1 MNKSLI
7 AFTII
12 PLLLCT
18 ACTAKQK
25 EKEEEPIIKE
35 IEEEGKIIEEIET
48 DEKIIEEID
57 EPVQEEPEETVPDL
71 TEQEKARFELI
82 DKHGIEVVEA
92 WEALSVDP
100 FFDYIGY
107 ELVIIEDYDPLS
119 HEVYYH
125 CYKVMEDGSLQDA
138 CVGGNYYVYGVFVS
152 TEAIYDLVEYHNQF
166 IANK

>member
-18 ACTAKQK
+18 ACTTKQK

-35 IEEEGKIIEEIET
+35 EQEIEEIEPEF
-48 DEKIIEEID
+48 DESI
-57 EPVQEEPEETVPDL
+57 QEEPEETVPDL
-71 TEQEKARFELI
+71 TEQEKARLELI

-107 ELVIIEDYDPLS
+107 ELVVIEDYDPLS

>member
-7 AFTII
+7 AFAII

-18 ACTAKQK
+18 ACTIKQK
-25 EKEEEPIIKE
+25 EKEEEPIVKE
-35 IEEEGKIIEEIET
+35 EQENEKTIEEIEPEF
-48 DEKIIEEID
+48 DESI
-57 EPVQEEPEETVPDL
+57 QEEPEETVPEL
-71 TEQEKARFELI
+71 TEQEKARLELI
-82 DKHGIEVVEA
+82 DKHGIKVVEA

-138 CVGGNYYVYGVFVS
+138 YVGGNYYVYGVFVS

>member
-7 AFTII
+7 AFTMI

-18 ACTAKQK
+18 ACTTKQK
-25 EKEEEPIIKE
+25 EGELIIKE
-35 IEEEGKIIEEIET
+35 VEEEKKIIEEIET

-57 EPVQEEPEETVPDL
+57 EPVQEEPKETVPDL

-92 WEALSVDP
+92 WEALSIDP

-107 ELVIIEDYDPLS
+107 ELVVIEDYDPLS

-138 CVGGNYYVYGVFVS
+138 YVGGNYYVYGVFVS

>member
-18 ACTAKQK
+18 ACTTKQK

-35 IEEEGKIIEEIET
+35 EQENEKIIEEIEP
-48 DEKIIEEID
+48 EFNESI
-57 EPVQEEPEETVPDL
+57 QEEPEETVPEL

-82 DKHGIEVVEA
+82 DKHGIKVVEA

-107 ELVIIEDYDPLS
+107 ELVVVEDYDPLS

-138 CVGGNYYVYGVFVS
+138 YVGGNYYVYGVFVS

>member
-7 AFTII
+7 VFTII

-18 ACTAKQK
+18 ACTIKQK

-35 IEEEGKIIEEIET
+35 EQEIEEIEPEF
-48 DEKIIEEID
+48 DESI
-57 EPVQEEPEETVPDL
+57 QEEPEETVPDL
-71 TEQEKARFELI
+71 TEQEKARLELI
-82 DKHGIEVVEA
+82 DKHGIKVVEA

-107 ELVIIEDYDPLS
+107 ELVVIEDYDPLS

-138 CVGGNYYVYGVFVS
+138 YVGGDYYVYGVFVS

>member
-7 AFTII
+7 AFAII

-18 ACTAKQK
+18 ACTTKQK
-25 EKEEEPIIKE
+25 EKEEEPIVKE
-35 IEEEGKIIEEIET
+35 EQENEKTIEEIEPEF
-48 DEKIIEEID
+48 DESI
-57 EPVQEEPEETVPDL
+57 QEEPEETVPEL
-71 TEQEKARFELI
+71 TEQEKARLELI
-82 DKHGIEVVEA
+82 DKHGIKVVEA

-138 CVGGNYYVYGVFVS
+138 YVGGNYYVYGVFVS

>member
-18 ACTAKQK
+18 ACTKQK
-25 EKEEEPIIKE
+25 PKQEPITKE
-35 IEEEGKIIEEIET
+35 TE
-48 DEKIIEEID
+48 EKIIEKVD
-57 EPVQEEPEETVPDL
+57 EPVQEEPEETVPEL

-107 ELVIIEDYDPLS
+107 ELVVIEDYDPLS

-138 CVGGNYYVYGVFVS
+138 YVGGNYYVYGVFVS
-152 TEAIYDLVEYHNQF
+152 TEAIYDLVEYHNKF
-166 IANK
+166 ILEKE

>member
-7 AFTII
+7 AFAII

-18 ACTAKQK
+18 ACTTKQK

-35 IEEEGKIIEEIET
+35 EQDIEEIEPEF
-48 DEKIIEEID
+48 DESI
-57 EPVQEEPEETVPDL
+57 QEEPEETVPEL

-82 DKHGIEVVEA
+82 DKHGIKVVEA

-138 CVGGNYYVYGVFVS
+138 YVGGDYYVYGVFVS

>member
-7 AFTII
+7 AFAII

-18 ACTAKQK
+18 ACTTKQK
-25 EKEEEPIIKE
+25 EKEEEEPIVKE
-35 IEEEGKIIEEIET
+35 EQENEKTIEEIEPEF
-48 DEKIIEEID
+48 DESI
-57 EPVQEEPEETVPDL
+57 QEEPEETVPEL
-71 TEQEKARFELI
+71 TEQEKARLELI
-82 DKHGIEVVEA
+82 DKHGIKVVEA

-138 CVGGNYYVYGVFVS
+138 YVGGNYYVYGVFVS
-152 TEAIYDLVEYHNQF
+152 TEAIYDLVDYHNQF

>member
-7 AFTII
+7 VFTII

-18 ACTAKQK
+18 ACTIKQK

-35 IEEEGKIIEEIET
+35 EQEIEEIEPEF
-48 DEKIIEEID
+48 DESI
-57 EPVQEEPEETVPDL
+57 QEEPEETVPDL
-71 TEQEKARFELI
+71 TEQEKARLELI
-82 DKHGIEVVEA
+82 DKHGIKVVEA

-107 ELVIIEDYDPLS
+107 ELVVIEDYDPLS

-138 CVGGNYYVYGVFVS
+138 YVGGNYYVYGVFVS

>member
-7 AFTII
+7 AFAII

-18 ACTAKQK
+18 ACTTKQK
-25 EKEEEPIIKE
+25 EKEEEPIVKE
-35 IEEEGKIIEEIET
+35 EQENEKNIEEIEP
-48 DEKIIEEID
+48 EFNESI
-57 EPVQEEPEETVPDL
+57 QEEPEETVPEL

-82 DKHGIEVVEA
+82 DKHGIKVVEA

-138 CVGGNYYVYGVFVS
+138 YVGGNYYVYGVFVS

>member
-18 ACTAKQK
+18 ACTTKQK

-35 IEEEGKIIEEIET
+35 EQENEKIIEEIEP
-48 DEKIIEEID
+48 EFNESI
-57 EPVQEEPEETVPDL
+57 QEEPEETVPEL
-71 TEQEKARFELI
+71 TEQEKARLELI
-82 DKHGIEVVEA
+82 DKHGIKVIEA

-138 CVGGNYYVYGVFVS
+138 YVGGNYYVYGVFVS

>member
-7 AFTII
+7 AFAII

-18 ACTAKQK
+18 ACTTKQK
-25 EKEEEPIIKE
+25 EKEEEPIVKE
-35 IEEEGKIIEEIET
+35 EQENEKTIEEIKPEF
-48 DEKIIEEID
+48 DESI
-57 EPVQEEPEETVPDL
+57 QEEPEETVPEL

-82 DKHGIEVVEA
+82 DKHGIKVVEA
-92 WEALSVDP
+92 WEALSIDP

-107 ELVIIEDYDPLS
+107 ELVIIEDYDPLG

-138 CVGGNYYVYGVFVS
+138 YVGGNYYVYGVFVS

>member
-1 MNKSLI
+1 MKFKSYVSL
-7 AFTII
+7 AII
-12 PLLLCT
+12 PLILCT
-18 ACTAKQK
+18 ACTKQK
-25 EKEEEPIIKE
+25 PKEESLPEVEKPSIEKIKPE
-35 IEEEGKIIEEIET
+35 TEEKNIEEV
-48 DEKIIEEID
+48 D
-57 EPVQEEPEETVPDL
+57 EPVQEEPEETVPEL

-82 DKHGIEVVEA
+82 DKHGIKVVEA

-138 CVGGNYYVYGVFVS
+138 YVGGNYYVYGVFVS
-152 TEAIYDLVEYHNQF
+152 TEAIYDLVNYHNQF
-166 IANK
+166 FS

>member
-18 ACTAKQK
+18 ACTTKQK
-25 EKEEEPIIKE
+25 EKEEEPIVKE
-35 IEEEGKIIEEIET
+35 EQENEKNIEEIEP
-48 DEKIIEEID
+48 EFNESI
-57 EPVQEEPEETVPDL
+57 QEEPEETVPEL
-71 TEQEKARFELI
+71 TEQEKVRFELI
-82 DKHGIEVVEA
+82 DKHGIKVVEA

-152 TEAIYDLVEYHNQF
+152 IEAIYDLVEYHNEF
-166 IANK
+166 FS

>member
-7 AFTII
+7 AFAII

-18 ACTAKQK
+18 ACTTKQK
-25 EKEEEPIIKE
+25 EKEVEPIIKE
-35 IEEEGKIIEEIET
+35 EQGN
-48 DEKIIEEID
+48 EKIIEEID
-57 EPVQEEPEETVPDL
+57 EPVQEEPEETVPEL
-71 TEQEKARFELI
+71 TEQEKARLELI
-82 DKHGIEVVEA
+82 DKHGIKVVEA

-107 ELVIIEDYDPLS
+107 ELVVIEDYDPLS

-152 TEAIYDLVEYHNQF
+152 TEAIYDLVDYHNKF

>member
-18 ACTAKQK
+18 ACTTKQK
-25 EKEEEPIIKE
+25 EKEEEPIVKE
-35 IEEEGKIIEEIET
+35 EQENEKNIEEIEP
-48 DEKIIEEID
+48 EFNESI
-57 EPVQEEPEETVPDL
+57 QEEPEETVPEL

-107 ELVIIEDYDPLS
+107 ELVVIEDYDPLS

>member
-18 ACTAKQK
+18 ACTTKQK
-25 EKEEEPIIKE
+25 EKEEEPIVKE
-35 IEEEGKIIEEIET
+35 EQENEKNIEEIEP
-48 DEKIIEEID
+48 EFNESI
-57 EPVQEEPEETVPDL
+57 QEEPEETVPEL
-71 TEQEKARFELI
+71 TEQEKVRFELI
-82 DKHGIEVVEA
+82 DKHGIKVVEA

>member
-18 ACTAKQK
+18 ACTTKQK

-35 IEEEGKIIEEIET
+35 EQDIEEIEPEF
-48 DEKIIEEID
+48 DESI
-57 EPVQEEPEETVPDL
+57 QEEPEETVPDL
-71 TEQEKARFELI
+71 TEQERARLELI
-82 DKHGIEVVEA
+82 DKHGIKVIEA

-100 FFDYIGY
+100 FFNYIGY

-125 CYKVMEDGSLQDA
+125 CYKVMEDESLQDA
-138 CVGGNYYVYGVFVS
+138 YVGGNYYVYGVFVS
-152 TEAIYDLVEYHNQF
+152 TEAIYDLVNYHNQF
-166 IANK
+166 MVEKE

>member
-18 ACTAKQK
+18 ACTTKQKQK

-35 IEEEGKIIEEIET
+35 EQENEKIIEEIEP
-48 DEKIIEEID
+48 EFNESI
-57 EPVQEEPEETVPDL
+57 QEEPEETVPEL

-82 DKHGIEVVEA
+82 DKHGIKVVEA

-138 CVGGNYYVYGVFVS
+138 YVGGNYYVYGVFVS